1 MKPKNIG
8 LEITPPKSI
17 CEDMKCP
24 YHGSLKLRGRSM
36 NGKII
41 KKDTHRTV
49 TVEFPWTHY
58 IPKYER
64 FEKKRTRI
72 KCHNPPCINAEIGD
86 EVTIVECRKI
96 SKTKSFVVVGVIGK

>member
-1 MKPKNIG
+1 MKSKNAG
-8 LEITPPKSI
+8 LEMKAPEAT
-17 CEDMKCP
+17 CNDVKCP

-36 NGKII
+36 NGRVI
-41 KKDTHRTV
+41 KKDTHHTA

-72 KCHNPPCINAEIGD
+72 RCHNPACINAGVGD
-86 EVTIVECRKI
+86 QVTIVECRKL
-96 SKTKSFVVVGVIGK
+96 SKTKGFVVVGVIGK